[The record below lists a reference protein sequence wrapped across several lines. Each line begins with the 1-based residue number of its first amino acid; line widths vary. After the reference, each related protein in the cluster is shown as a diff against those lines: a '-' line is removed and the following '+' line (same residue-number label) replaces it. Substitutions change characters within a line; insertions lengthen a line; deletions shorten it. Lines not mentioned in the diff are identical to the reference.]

1 MEESEHWGEMGN
13 TKAAKKAKAMD
24 LIKNHDMVGKHNWVE
39 DEDWWKKHAP
49 DMDVSNM
56 SEEKASEYYKLKKKE
71 ERLKKRC
78 ERHPDDKCKDGGKVA
93 TDLDSIREKLAH
105 HYDELHKDEQGP
117 ADPASAEAVAG
128 ETPPDGAGGAA
139 DADEDEAGGVDDDE
153 DEAGGP
159 TEAVAGETSPDGA
172 GGAADADED
181 EAGDVEDDEDEA
193 GGPTEAV
200 AEGTSPGGEETEETS
215 APDGADGVADAV
227 AANEAGE
234 VTKDTE
240 AEQPADDYDEDEP
253 VEGSIQNRIV
263 DEYTVLDQV
272 GHDSSSFV

>member
-1 MEESEHWGEMGN
+1 VDSEVIEMEESEHWGEMGN

-39 DEDWWKKHAP
+39 DKDWWKKHAP

-56 SEEKASEYYKLKKKE
+56 SEEQAREYYKLKKKE

-78 ERHPDDKCKDGGKVA
+78 ERHPDNKCKDGGKVA

-105 HYDELHKDEQGP
+105 HYDELHKDEEGP
-117 ADPASAEAVAG
+117 AEAVVD
-128 ETPPDGAGGAA
+128 ETPPDGAGGVA
-139 DADEDEAGGVDDDE
+139 DVNEDEAGEVAEDE
-153 DEAGGP
+153 DK
-159 TEAVAGETSPDGA
+159 
-172 GGAADADED
+172 
-181 EAGDVEDDEDEA
+181 A

-200 AEGTSPGGEETEETS
+200 AEGTSPGGEDTEETS
-215 APDGADGVADAV
+215 APDGADGVADAA
-227 AANEAGE
+227 AANKAGE

-240 AEQPADDYDEDEP
+240 AEQPADDGDEDEP
-253 VEGSIQNRIV
+253 VEGSIQNSIV
-263 DEYTVLDQV
+263 NEYTVLEQV

>member
-39 DEDWWKKHAP
+39 DKDWWKKHAP

-56 SEEKASEYYKLKKKE
+56 SEEQASEYYKLKKKE

-78 ERHPDDKCKDGGKVA
+78 ERHPDDKCKDGGKVV

-105 HYDELHKDEQGP
+105 HYDEWHKDEQGP
-117 ADPASAEAVAG
+117 ADPAAEAVVG
-128 ETPPDGAGGAA
+128 ETLPDGAGGVA
-139 DADEDEAGGVDDDE
+139 DVNDDEAGEVAEDE
-153 DEAGGP
+153 DK
-159 TEAVAGETSPDGA
+159 
-172 GGAADADED
+172 
-181 EAGDVEDDEDEA
+181 A

-200 AEGTSPGGEETEETS
+200 AEGTSPGGEDTEETS
-215 APDGADGVADAV
+215 TPDGANGVADA

-240 AEQPADDYDEDEP
+240 AEQPDDDDDDDDEDDP
-253 VEGSIQNRIV
+253 VEGSIQNSIV
-263 DEYTVLDQV
+263 NEYTVLEQV

>member
-139 DADEDEAGGVDDDE
+139 DADEDEAGDVD
-153 DEAGGP
+153 
-159 TEAVAGETSPDGA
+159 
-172 GGAADADED
+172 
-181 EAGDVEDDEDEA
+181 DDEDEA

-240 AEQPADDYDEDEP
+240 AEQPADDDDEDEP